1 MFLAFQLSDIVT
13 VPFGWLM
20 AALYHFTDNYGVAMI
35 LFGILVQLILM
46 PINAKSKKSMMKMSR
61 LTPRIQDIQNRYA
74 GDPQKQNE
82 LMQKL
87 YQEEGVS
94 MGGGCLW
101 SFIPMLILFPLFAV
115 IRQPITYILME
126 SEEVAMQIVR
136 EEGVSM
142 GGGCLWS
149 FIPMLILFPLFAV
162 IRQPITYILMESEE
176 VAMQIVSVIRNAAPE
191 LFSGNN
197 YYDQVIAAQAI
208 PQFAEELK
216 AAIPGISELALA
228 GINFNFLGVN
238 LGTIPQFNIFSPSWV
253 WDWAH
258 IGAFLIPVVSAGS
271 QVLQMWIS
279 QKTNDNLGTIP
290 QFNIF
295 SPSWVW
301 DWAHIGAFL
310 IPVVSAGSQVLQMWI
325 SQKTNDSVITDE
337 NGVQDK
343 ETAKKSQQNQSM
355 QIMMWMMPLM
365 SLWIGFTV
373 SAGLSLYWFIGGV
386 TRMISDPIMT
396 KHYRNMQIMMW
407 MMPLMSLWIGF
418 TVSAGLSLYWF
429 IGGVTRMISDP
440 IMTKHYRKIYD
451 AEDAIRL
458 QKAMEQERLE
468 AEKERIRAERRAAN
482 PDGITTNT
490 SKKKL
495 QKQQRDQEQAA
506 KAAAAKEL
514 EAEKERI
521 RAERRAANPDGIT
534 TNTSK
539 KKLQKQQRDQ
549 EQAAK
554 AAAAKEYASKKGI
567 VLEEEAEEQCMSGI
581 PSRPYCK
588 GRNYSP
594 NRYGAHA
601 TEE

>member
-126 SEEVAMQIVR
+126 SED
-136 EEGVSM
+136 
-142 GGGCLWS
+142 
-149 FIPMLILFPLFAV
+149 
-162 IRQPITYILMESEE
+162 

-228 GINFNFLGVN
+228 GINFNFLGV
-238 LGTIPQFNIFSPSWV
+238 
-253 WDWAH
+253 
-258 IGAFLIPVVSAGS
+258 
-271 QVLQMWIS
+271 
-279 QKTNDNLGTIP
+279 NLGTIP

-396 KHYRNMQIMMW
+396 KHYR
-407 MMPLMSLWIGF
+407 
-418 TVSAGLSLYWF
+418 
-429 IGGVTRMISDP
+429 
-440 IMTKHYRKIYD
+440 KIYD
-451 AEDAIRL
+451 AEDAVRL
-458 QKAMEQERLE
+458 QKAMELERLE
-468 AEKERIRAERRAAN
+468 EEKERIRAERRAAN
-482 PDGITTNT
+482 PDGIT
-490 SKKKL
+490 
-495 QKQQRDQEQAA
+495 A
-506 KAAAAKEL
+506 
-514 EAEKERI
+514 
-521 RAERRAANPDGIT
+521 
-534 TNTSK
+534 NTSK

-554 AAAAKEYASKKGI
+554 AAAAKEYAAKKGI

-594 NRYGAHA
+594 NRYGVHA